1 MGIIVKPLVTE
12 KMTSI
17 TEKSNRFGFIVS
29 PEANKLEIKNEVEA
43 LYNVTVVE
51 VNTNR
56 YAGKNKARWTKSG
69 LIKGR
74 LNAFKK
80 AIVTL
85 KDGDTIDFYS
95 NI

>member
-43 LYNVTVVE
+43 LYNVTVVD
-51 VNTNR
+51 V
-56 YAGKNKARWTKSG
+56 
-69 LIKGR
+69 
-74 LNAFKK
+74 
-80 AIVTL
+80 
-85 KDGDTIDFYS
+85 
-95 NI
+95 

>member
-29 PEANKLEIKNEVEA
+29 PEENKVEIKNEVEA
-43 LYNVTVVE
+43 LYNVTVVD
-51 VNTNR
+51 VNTIR

-74 LNAFKK
+74 SNAYKK

>member
-29 PEANKLEIKNEVEA
+29 PEANKVEIKNEVEA
-43 LYNVTVVE
+43 LYNVTVVD
-51 VNTNR
+51 VNTIR

-69 LIKGR
+69 LLKGR
-74 LNAFKK
+74 TNAYKK

-85 KDGDTIDFYS
+85 KGGDTIDFYS